1 MDTRSNRAPNSSTIK
16 WTKSLPVKF
25 GLIQLFVASFII
37 LCTFIVLLFIQ
48 QKQLLQQQN
57 VLNKSNG
64 QVVVA
69 KLKEVTSQVEG
80 LVHSM
85 ANLGEL
91 YRYDNDQLLASIPKL
106 LSLESQKSLIA
117 GGGLWPEPG
126 AFDKNKHRNSLFWAR
141 NNQQKL
147 VQNTDYNSE
156 MSTGYHLESWYRPT
170 RFYSKGR
177 TLWSESYMD
186 PYTRTAMVTTSVPM
200 WMDHEFVGA
209 ATVDLSLAKLG
220 EFLKQAL
227 YGTPGYVMALDPYN
241 RLISYPDEKKLFEAN
256 SSGELQFVDF
266 KQFVSQY
273 SYYLPILQQLD
284 SADSQFIKRAFE
296 QRVFTTEQIDSLQ
309 LSNDKKAMLSAIIN
323 SSANSW
329 PQTAQHL
336 FSNEVTLDPFLN
348 ESALVSVFLM
358 PSTYW
363 KIIIVTPTSTFQDQA
378 TIIAGTVGTSLL
390 VMQIL
395 ALLLLFSIQ
404 HRLFI
409 APISHMVKALKYKT
423 LSKLQLEASKRTDEI
438 GVLARAFIYRN
449 EQLEIAMASV
459 DASNLALEQQLEVQQ
474 SAQVELKLNKD
485 KLNTLLNSSQ
495 CLIYLKDMQGRYTLV
510 NDKFCETI
518 GIERHR
524 LIGSCNRELFS
535 SELTQ
540 VLSDNDRRL
549 LDSGHALYLEEVLP
563 TPQGDSCYLVNKF
576 VIKNRDEQ
584 ATAIGGI
591 AINIDSKKQQD
602 TEQSEHFNQVLSDNQ
617 HLEVQSAH
625 FQTLNN
631 DLKNEQLN
639 LKELLHKHEQLNQAA
654 QKNDVLVQTIMSDL
668 IQEFMLEQDKLV
680 ANTCLLDI
688 NDSEAENKFN
698 HLKEELVLQAERL
711 RSMAVLTSKDQTL
724 VKPLH
729 ADLFLQRIENALSLS
744 LKHHNADLNIEC
756 DNSIILN
763 INTWYL
769 FLILYRCI
777 TNALSH
783 AFSHQ
788 IDAKKITVTLMKSNN
803 EQVVISIRDN
813 GSGIPIK
820 TLKSLGDLFA
830 QKRCQGTL
838 SYMKFWVEEVMKGKL
853 ELNSKLGAGTE
864 IICTI
869 PSTDKNRV

>member
-1 MDTRSNRAPNSSTIK
+1 MDTGSNHSPNSSTIK

-25 GLIQLFVASFII
+25 GLIQLFIASFII
-37 LCTFIVLLFIQ
+37 LCTFLVLLVIQ

-69 KLKEVTSQVEG
+69 KLQEVTSQVEG
-80 LVHSM
+80 LANSM

-91 YRYDNDQLLASIPKL
+91 YRYDNDQLLAAIPKL

-141 NNQQKL
+141 NNANQL
-147 VQNTDYNSE
+147 IQNNDYNTETSK
-156 MSTGYHLESWYRPT
+156 GYHLESWYRPT

-186 PYTRTAMVTTSVPM
+186 PHTKTAMVTTSVPM

-209 ATVDLSLAKLG
+209 ATVDISLASLG

-241 RLISYPDEKKLFEAN
+241 RLISYPDDKRLFEVN
-256 SSGELQFVDF
+256 SKGEQQFINFEQFVA
-266 KQFVSQY
+266 QY
-273 SYYLPILQQLD
+273 SYYLPIYQQLEAVD
-284 SADSQFIKRAFE
+284 NQFIKHAFD
-296 QRVFTTEQIDSLQ
+296 QRVFTQEQIDSLQ
-309 LSNDKKAMLSAIIN
+309 LSSDKQAMLSAIIN

-329 PQTAQHL
+329 PRTAQHL
-336 FSNEVTLDPFLN
+336 FSNEVTQDPFLN

-363 KIIIVTPTSTFQDQA
+363 KIIVVTPTSTLQDQA
-378 TIIAGTVGTSLL
+378 TIIAGKVGTSLL
-390 VMQIL
+390 IMQVL

-423 LSKLQLEASKRTDEI
+423 LSKLQLEASNRRDEI
-438 GVLARAFIYRN
+438 GVLAKAFIYRN

-474 SAQVELKLNKD
+474 SAQIELKLNKD

-495 CLIYLKDMQGRYTLV
+495 CLIYLKDIEGRYTLV

-535 SELTQ
+535 SEFTQILT
-540 VLSDNDRRL
+540 DNEQRL
-549 LDSGHALYLEEVLP
+549 LESGQALYLEEVLP
-563 TPQGDSCYLVNKF
+563 TPHGEACYLVNKF
-576 VIKNRDEQ
+576 VIKNRDEKP
-584 ATAIGGI
+584 TAIGGI
-591 AINIDSKKQQD
+591 AINIDSKKQQEI
-602 TEQSEHFNQVLSDNQ
+602 EQAEHLRQVLSDNK
-617 HLEVQSAH
+617 HLELQTTH
-625 FQTLNN
+625 FQTLSEE
-631 DLKNEQLN
+631 LKSEQLH
-639 LKELLHKHEQLNQAA
+639 LKEQLHKHEQLSFAA
-654 QKNDVLVQTIMSDL
+654 LKNDTLVQTIMSDFMHN
-668 IQEFMLEQDKLV
+668 FMLEQDKLV
-680 ANTCLLDI
+680 ANTCLIDI
-688 NDSEAENKFN
+688 HHSSAEEQFDK
-698 HLKEELVLQAERL
+698 LKEELVIQAERL
-711 RSMAVLTSKDQTL
+711 RCMSALTSKDQAL
-724 VKPLH
+724 VKSIH
-729 ADLFLQRIENALSLS
+729 ADLFLTRIESALSLS
-744 LKHHNADLNIEC
+744 LKQHRVALTTKCDTSIVLNT
-756 DNSIILN
+756 
-763 INTWYL
+763 NTWYL

-783 AFSHQ
+783 AFSNRVDDKQ
-788 IDAKKITVTLMKSNN
+788 ITIEVFKTQGK
-803 EQVVISIRDN
+803 QVEISIQDN
-813 GSGIPIK
+813 GIGIPFK
-820 TLKSLGDLFA
+820 MLNSLEEQFN
-830 QKRCQGTL
+830 QKCCNGTQTQI
-838 SYMKFWVEEVMKGKL
+838 KFWVEEIMNGKYQL
-853 ELNSKLGAGTE
+853 ESKLGEGTK
-864 IICTI
+864 ITLTF
-869 PSTDKNRV
+869 PLNM